1 MTQEEINQNN
11 DDIMRFMGC
20 RLAPCSNGKAWE
32 SPNEHYG
39 TEMGR
44 MHGRLQQSAWNGMGF
59 HRSWDWLMPVVEKI
73 DQILPDDSFVL
84 IEYNR
89 CIIPVLEAEE
99 PFDIDFVCNTRL
111 EATYRAAVE
120 FIRWHSEEKAK
131 EGAR

>member
-1 MTQEEINQNN
+1 MTQEEQLQNN
-11 DDIMRFMGC
+11 RLIAEFRGAKFMDCGGGIHI
-20 RLAPCSNGKAWE
+20 AE
-32 SPNEHYG
+32 V
-39 TEMGR
+39 GR
-44 MHGRLQQSAWNGMGF
+44 DFCPTGATSVDLWGLKYHTSWN
-59 HRSWDWLMPVVEKI
+59 WLMPVVEKI